1 MGTFYYGDARYPIKL
16 EDRTLA
22 HLKIVILTK
31 LRRNECFAFS
41 WAKKSIDGSGHG
53 TVWIHP
59 ALAFHFEF
67 LGSKEIPINLAW
79 LESMSECA
87 NRALGLS
94 IGDEPR
100 PPAAEG
106 DVDAAPRQ
114 ADPSADKEPIPELL
128 PQDAVF
134 A

>member
-41 WAKKSIDGSGHG
+41 WAKKSNDGSGHG

-67 LGSKEIPINLAW
+67 LGSKEVPINLAW

-87 NRALGLS
+87 NRALGLT

-100 PPAAEG
+100 SPAAG
-106 DVDAAPRQ
+106 DGVDAVPRKSDPVSYPEPVPVLVL
-114 ADPSADKEPIPELL
+114 ADALT
-128 PQDAVF
+128 
-134 A
+134 